1 MHIRLQGL
9 GLAALTADTAL
20 GQSVRQ
26 VFNFSSYVDI
36 ENSHLRP
43 NGHLLLS
50 TFDNGRLYT
59 IDPSAANPQAQ
70 LVSAMPGATALCG
83 IASIGDDKYAVV
95 GGIRGNYSY
104 TNETIYTV
112 DYNGRNAQNATIAIA
127 AHVSNAT
134 MLNGMDSLPQKP
146 HVVLLADSRQ
156 GAIYRA
162 DTDSGVSTTVIQ
174 DEALAAPSNATLPIG
189 ANGLKIRGSFVYYT
203 NSARNTFGRV
213 PITIDGDQAGDV
225 EVVAHLNGGTA
236 GYDWDDFIFDEA
248 GVVYAAQP
256 TNAIAKIKSNGQ
268 HSIFVGGGNSTLIQ
282 GPTSITIA
290 RDGKTAYVTTHG
302 STVDGFEY
310 SGQVLEMQL

>member
-1 MHIRLQGL
+1 MQLQL
-9 GLAALTADTAL
+9 HLRGLALVALTAGTAL
-20 GQSVRQ
+20 GQSIRQ

-59 IDPSAANPQAQ
+59 VDPAAAKPEAQ

-95 GGIRGNYSY
+95 GGVRGNYSY

-112 DYNGRNAQNATIAIA
+112 DYSGGGGQNATIAIA
-127 AHVSNAT
+127 ARVANAT
-134 MLNGMDSLPQKP
+134 MLNGMDSLPEKP
-146 HVVLLADSRQ
+146 HVILLGDSRQ
-156 GAIYRA
+156 GAIYRV
-162 DTDSGVSTTVIQ
+162 DTDSGEASIVIQ
-174 DEALAAPSNATLPIG
+174 DDALSAPSNATLPIG
-189 ANGLKIRGSFVYYT
+189 VNGLKIRDSYVYYT

-213 PITIDGDQAGDV
+213 PITADGEQAGGV
-225 EVVAHLNGGTA
+225 EVVAQLDGGTA

-248 GVVYAAQP
+248 GVAYAAQP
-256 TNAIAKIKSNGQ
+256 TNAIAEIKSNGE
-268 HSIFVGGGNSTLIQ
+268 HSIFVGGGNNTLIH

-290 RDGKTAYVTTHG
+290 RDGKTAYVTTRG
-302 STVDGFEY
+302 NGAEI
-310 SGQVLEMQL
+310 SGQVLEMKL

>member
-1 MHIRLQGL
+1 MQLQLQGL
-9 GLAALTADTAL
+9 ALVALTAGTAAS
-20 GQSVRQ
+20 QSIRQ

-59 IDPSAANPQAQ
+59 IDPSADNPQAE

-83 IASIGDDKYAVV
+83 ITSIGDDKYAVV

-112 DYNGRNAQNATIAIA
+112 DYSGGARNATIAIA

-134 MLNGMDSLPQKP
+134 MLNGMDSLPEKP
-146 HVVLLADSRQ
+146 HVILLADSRQ
-156 GAIYRA
+156 GAIYRV
-162 DTDSGVSTTVIQ
+162 DTDSGVSTIVIQ

-189 ANGLKIRGSFVYYT
+189 VNGLKIRESFVYYT

-213 PITIDGDQAGDV
+213 PITVDGDQAGDV
-225 EVVAHLNGGTA
+225 EVVAQLNGGTA
-236 GYDWDDFIFDEA
+236 GYDWDDFVFDEA
-248 GVVYAAQP
+248 GVAYAAQP
-256 TNAIAKIKSNGQ
+256 TNAIAEIKSNGQ
-268 HSIFVGGGNSTLIQ
+268 HSIFVGGGNNTLIQ

-302 STVDGFEY
+302 DGTNL
-310 SGQVLEMQL
+310 SGQVLVMQL